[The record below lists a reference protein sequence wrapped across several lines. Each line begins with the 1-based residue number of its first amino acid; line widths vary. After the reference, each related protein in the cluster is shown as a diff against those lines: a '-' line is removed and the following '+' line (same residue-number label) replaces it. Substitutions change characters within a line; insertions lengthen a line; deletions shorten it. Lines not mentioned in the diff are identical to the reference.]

1 MLRYPAVDTIGSGV
15 DKSTD
20 IRAGAHSDFGK
31 SSIPSLSIHWDL
43 PISIGSL
50 PLLFQRDSQPGLQV
64 LTQDSTWSSVPVRP
78 PGTNDDSFPPI
89 LVNIGDLMQFWTG
102 RLLKSTVHR
111 VIFPEGESQ
120 DRYSIAFFCHPLD
133 HVEIE
138 PVPSSMVQKRHDD
151 TDTSAER
158 WTSERYLQKRL
169 AETYDLAKGRQ

>member
-1 MLRYPAVDTIGSGV
+1 M
-15 DKSTD
+15 
-20 IRAGAHSDFGK
+20 
-31 SSIPSLSIHWDL
+31 
-43 PISIGSL
+43 
-50 PLLFQRDSQPGLQV
+50 
-64 LTQDSTWSSVPVRP
+64 RP
-78 PGTNDDSFPPI
+78 PGTIGDSFPPI

-102 RLLKSTVHR
+102 KLLKSTVHR

-138 PVPSSMVQKRHDD
+138 PVPSSMVQMRRETD
-151 TDTSAER
+151 TGTSAEL